1 MYSLNSFRE
10 GDESSLA
17 TEYIRIV
24 RESKMKLETVQLD
37 NPYILRKEDI
47 LAVHYADSGAQGDAG
62 AVNILYCTQNNVRI
76 YHGNYAYG
84 NLDLDEVIRK
94 LPMLKCLNSF
104 YSFSPPFPF
113 GGKIDIPEGW
123 EYLYM
128 GAMNHFYVRES
139 IADKSRTFIEI
150 IIKKIGGWEA
160 FDAIAWLCGVQFD
173 SNE

>member
-1 MYSLNSFRE
+1 MPPSWQQAFCYFACLPERE
-10 GDESSLA
+10 H
-17 TEYIRIV
+17 I
-24 RESKMKLETVQLD
+24 
-37 NPYILRKEDI
+37 
-47 LAVHYADSGAQGDAG
+47 
-62 AVNILYCTQNNVRI
+62 
-76 YHGNYAYG
+76 
-84 NLDLDEVIRK
+84 
-94 LPMLKCLNSF
+94 
-104 YSFSPPFPF
+104 SFSPPFPF